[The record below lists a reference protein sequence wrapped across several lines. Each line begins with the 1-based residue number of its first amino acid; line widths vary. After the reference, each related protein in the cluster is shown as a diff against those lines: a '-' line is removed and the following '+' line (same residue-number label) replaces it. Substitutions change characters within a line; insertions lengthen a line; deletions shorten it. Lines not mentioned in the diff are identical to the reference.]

1 MVIKT
6 KTFKSDLVNYIEY
19 KVSILDET
27 VIITEKS
34 NLSGRF
40 KSVEISRTVFEKIIE
55 FFKGVGSDS
64 NEFEDDPSDVMD
76 SWFNFEA

>member
-1 MVIKT
+1 MKTKT

-27 VIITEKS
+27 VVITQRN

-55 FFKGVGSDS
+55 FYRSEVDNDG
-64 NEFEDDPSDVMD
+64 
-76 SWFNFEA
+76 

>member
-1 MVIKT
+1 MKIKT

-40 KSVEISRTVFEKIIE
+40 TSVEISRTVFEKIIE
-55 FFKGVGSDS
+55 FFKEVDSD
-64 NEFEDDPSDVMD
+64 EV
-76 SWFNFEA
+76 

>member
-1 MVIKT
+1 MKTKT

-27 VIITEKS
+27 VIITQRN

-40 KSVEISRTVFEKIIE
+40 ESVEISRTVFEKIIE
-55 FFKGVGSDS
+55 FYRSEVDNDG
-64 NEFEDDPSDVMD
+64 
-76 SWFNFEA
+76 